1 MAYRGNNM
9 TMAAGRRFFVSA
21 VTLTTLAVVGYPAVA
36 ADPAKPRTPILAK
49 LVECRTITTD
59 AARLACYDVQ
69 VRQLDQAERN
79 EEVVVVDRTAI
90 RKARRSLFGLTLP
103 DLSIFGDRDER
114 GKPEEEGVSKIETTI
129 KRAEQ
134 NPRGRWVLTLED
146 GARWI
151 QIDNRTLARTPK
163 PGTAIVIRKAAMGS
177 YLANIDKQIAIRV
190 NRFN

>member
-1 MAYRGNNM
+1 MAHRGNNM

-21 VTLTTLAVVGYPAVA
+21 VTITTVAVAGHPAVA

-49 LVECRTITTD
+49 LVECRTIAAD

-90 RKARRSLFGLTLP
+90 RKARRSLFGLALP

-114 GKPEEEGVSKIETTI
+114 GKPEEEGVSKLETTI

-134 NPRGRWVLTLED
+134 NSRGRWLLTLED
-146 GARWI
+146 GGRWI
-151 QIDNRTLARTPK
+151 QADTKTLARSPR
-163 PGTAIVIRKAAMGS
+163 PGMTIVIRKAAMGS
-177 YLANIDKQIAIRV
+177 FLANIDKQIAIRV
-190 NRFN
+190 DRFN